1 MPRDLIAKL
10 QPIGKENTSSFRF
23 PCLDHEMDLGNYL
36 SAAIIA
42 YKINNN

>member
-10 QPIGKENTSSFRF
+10 PPIVKENTSSFRF
-23 PCLDHEMDLGNYL
+23 PCLDHEMDLGNHL